1 MEKGRTL
8 YVTDLDGTL
17 LTEKKT
23 LSEETAACLSS
34 WLESGRL
41 SLSIATARSALSIG
55 EILKVLPLNLPLI
68 LMNGVFLY
76 DWKEKRYFSAEYL
89 GGARAEE
96 ILKILGNFGLSPFV
110 YSLKEKEDLEIWYE
124 TLDNPWKAVFYDQRR
139 EKQGRRFRTS
149 AGFQKLPAPFAVYM
163 TLMDD
168 RERLAPAYEA
178 VKGLEGVSSVF
189 YPDNYTQGWFLEI
202 YSGRASKGS
211 GVRKLKALCKAE
223 RVVVF
228 GDNYNDMDMFQ
239 AADEGY
245 AVENAVE
252 ELKAAATGVIGS
264 NREDGVAKW
273 LAAHL

>member
-1 MEKGRTL
+1 M
-8 YVTDLDGTL
+8 
-17 LTEKKT
+17 
-23 LSEETAACLSS
+23 
-34 WLESGRL
+34 
-41 SLSIATARSALSIG
+41 
-55 EILKVLPLNLPLI
+55 
-68 LMNGVFLY
+68 
-76 DWKEKRYFSAEYL
+76 
-89 GGARAEE
+89 
-96 ILKILGNFGLSPFV
+96 
-110 YSLKEKEDLEIWYE
+110 
-124 TLDNPWKAVFYDQRR
+124 
-139 EKQGRRFRTS
+139 
-149 AGFQKLPAPFAVYM
+149 
-163 TLMDD
+163 
-168 RERLAPAYEA
+168 
-178 VKGLEGVSSVF
+178 
-189 YPDNYTQGWFLEI
+189 EI